1 MVDIE
6 FIVRFIFQL
15 IGIICFFN
23 KYQEINYQNSKKE
36 HIFFSSVLC
45 SVAIS
50 VCFLFLYDYATYL
63 GICIWLLLI
72 FFLFLANR
80 NKLMNIVF
88 FNSFFVTFVFYIYM
102 LIGIGNRAKYVN
114 ATSLSYSKFIFSLY
128 IFMIIF
134 TILINVFK
142 IQFILPNGEISIFI
156 VCVSISLLFL
166 ELLFFDYIYRLSINN
181 ILSIIIY
188 IIIGILFFCYN
199 IIIQYLYND
208 YYQLTMISQNNFISK
223 ITDSYINGIQKE
235 QEKVYKIKHD
245 IKNNLIILQHLIN
258 NGKIE
263 DANKILQEINQ
274 NLEYK
279 KSDIYTGN
287 IFIDAYLTNIINTSK
302 IDIQMKCSDLKDMHY
317 KPDVLSI
324 IINLVDNAVENA
336 SSRVNL
342 YIKYEDKNNILIKV
356 SNDCENDPT
365 KLLKK
370 SKKKG
375 DHGYG
380 LRIVKDI
387 VNKYKGTYLTS
398 YENYIF
404 TTYVVINVEDKNEK

>member
-1 MVDIE
+1 MR
-6 FIVRFIFQL
+6 FIVSFTLQL
-15 IGIICFFN
+15 IGIIWIFK
-23 KYQEINYQNSKKE
+23 KYQEINFQNSKKE
-36 HIFFSSVLC
+36 HIVFSSMLC

-50 VCFLFLYDYATYL
+50 ICFLFLYDYAVCL

-72 FFLFLANR
+72 FFLYLANR

-102 LIGIGNRAKYVN
+102 LIGIGNRIRYVN
-114 ATSLSYSKFIFSLY
+114 VRVLSYSKFIFSLY
-128 IFMIIF
+128 IFIILF
-134 TILINVFK
+134 SLLINIFK
-142 IQFILPNGEISIFI
+142 IQFVLPDEKINIFI
-156 VCVSISLLFL
+156 VFVSISMLFL
-166 ELLFFDYIYRLSINN
+166 ELMSFDYLQKFSISN
-181 ILSIIIY
+181 IANIILY
-188 IIIGILFFCYN
+188 IILGLIFFGYN

-208 YYQLTMISQNNFISK
+208 YHQLTMISQNNFISK

-263 DANKILQEINQ
+263 DANKILQEISQ

-302 IDIQMKCSDLKDMHY
+302 IDIQMKCSDLKEMHY

-336 SSRVNL
+336 SRRVDL
-342 YIKYEDKNNILIKV
+342 YIKYENKNNIMIKV

-375 DHGYG
+375 EHGYG

-387 VNKYKGTYLTS
+387 VNKYEGTYLTS
-398 YENYIF
+398 YENHIF

>member
-1 MVDIE
+1 MNFKFLCEIIQESLSFYV
-6 FIVRFIFQL
+6 IFSFYQSTTQKGNN
-15 IGIICFFN
+15 IKGIFLTSILGVCIR
-23 KYQEINYQNSKKE
+23 IN
-36 HIFFSSVLC
+36 
-45 SVAIS
+45 
-50 VCFLFLYDYATYL
+50 LFKILPNDSLYWGL
-63 GICIWLLLI
+63 
-72 FFLFLANR
+72 
-80 NKLMNIVF
+80 
-88 FNSFFVTFVFYIYM
+88 SFFMIIASLLYILNFSKIKQILFYTAFITTFVFYIFIIISYWSRSNYYNDVLSVSDYISA
-102 LIGIGNRAKYVN
+102 LILFVFVLALLKNILKFKIILPKGRISLVILF
-114 ATSLSYSKFIFSLY
+114 TSLSL
-128 IFMIIF
+128 
-134 TILINVFK
+134 LI
-142 IQFILPNGEISIFI
+142 
-156 VCVSISLLFL
+156 L
-166 ELLFFDYIYRLSINN
+166 ELLYFEQLQINLSLIEYKYNML
-181 ILSIIIY
+181 IC
-188 IIIGILFFCYN
+188 IIGILFFCYN
-199 IIIQYLYND
+199 IIVQYLYND
-208 YYQLTMISQNNFISK
+208 YHQLTMISRNNFISK

-258 NGKIE
+258 DDQIE
-263 DANKILQEINQ
+263 DANKVLQEISQ

-302 IDIQMKCSDLKDMHY
+302 IDIQIKCSDLKEMHY

-336 SSRVNL
+336 LSKVEL

-404 TTYVVINVEDKNEK
+404 TTYVMINIGDENEK

>member
-15 IGIICFFN
+15 MGIIWLFK

-36 HIFFSSVLC
+36 HIFFSSMLC

-50 VCFLFLYDYATYL
+50 ICFLFLYDYTVCL

-72 FFLFLANR
+72 FFLYLANR
-80 NKLMNIVF
+80 NRLMNIVF
-88 FNSFFVTFVFYIYM
+88 FNSFFITFVFYIYM
-102 LIGIGNRAKYVN
+102 LIGIGNRVKYVN
-114 ATSLSYSKFIFSLY
+114 VAYLSNSKFIFSLY
-128 IFMIIF
+128 IFIF
-134 TILINVFK
+134 IFQVLINIFK
-142 IQFILPNGEISIFI
+142 IQFALPNGKINIFI
-156 VCVSISLLFL
+156 VFVSISLLLL
-166 ELLFFDYIYRLSINN
+166 ELISFEYINKLDENN
-181 ILSIIIY
+181 LLNIIVY
-188 IIIGILFFCYN
+188 IIIGVLFFSYN

-208 YYQLTMISQNNFISK
+208 YHQLTMMSQNNFISK

-263 DANKILQEINQ
+263 DANKILQEISQ

-302 IDIQMKCSDLKDMHY
+302 TDIQIKCSDLKQMHY
-317 KPDVLSI
+317 KPDVLAI

-336 SSRVNL
+336 LSKVEL

-365 KLLKK
+365 KLLKR

-404 TTYVVINVEDKNEK
+404 TTYVMINIGDENEK